1 MGVAATENGLR
12 KRHRRRQIKRQMRKL
27 WIRTA
32 WRLPKGAG
40 VRGSSRSRKGTGAGI
55 GTVAAAEVADADRGG
70 SVGGR

>member
-40 VRGSSRSRKGTGAGI
+40 AGAGAGAGVRAEI
-55 GTVAAAEVADADRGG
+55 VAGVGTE
-70 SVGGR
+70 